1 MVQRGEK
8 PPNIRDI
15 NDLPPNPNQ
24 PLSNPRLAPRTK
36 PWEVGQVQYSA
47 GHAYQSQVTGEGFN
61 SRAQDN
67 GVAYQL
73 NGDSSTWWQQKNARI
88 TEIETED
95 EPRTASYTASNE
107 QPIQRTWVPPQ
118 PPPIAMPEAAA
129 AIRQP
134 KSSIQRES
142 LVNDQSVS
150 RPSDEIDELQRI
162 TKISESGGVVEI
174 KEESSG
180 LNSSEM
186 QLEQE

>member
-1 MVQRGEK
+1 M
-8 PPNIRDI
+8 
-15 NDLPPNPNQ
+15 
-24 PLSNPRLAPRTK
+24 
-36 PWEVGQVQYSA
+36 
-47 GHAYQSQVTGEGFN
+47 
-61 SRAQDN
+61 
-67 GVAYQL
+67 
-73 NGDSSTWWQQKNARI
+73 NGDSSTWWQQKNSRI

-95 EPRTASYTASNE
+95 ESRTASYTASNE

-186 QLEQE
+186 QQEQE

>member
-1 MVQRGEK
+1 MPLHHVSLT
-8 PPNIRDI
+8 NIS
-15 NDLPPNPNQ
+15 
-24 PLSNPRLAPRTK
+24 LSPEQ

-186 QLEQE
+186 QQEQE